1 MLIFHGCNFSRNQRN
16 QTQPSPKSA
25 PEKRLQG
32 LSLWVKHGPLSK
44 LTALDTQY
52 HTLDFVDEFHL
63 TLSLYTTIPFFQTP
77 GESIWKVVHVQTKL

>member
-1 MLIFHGCNFSRNQRN
+1 MDATSVGTKEIKHSQVPNLLQ
-16 QTQPSPKSA
+16 K
-25 PEKRLQG
+25 KRLQG

-63 TLSLYTTIPFFQTP
+63 TLSNFTPTIPFFKP
-77 GESIWKVVHVQTKL
+77 W